1 MCVTLCVTAPP
12 QFALKVDDV
21 GELDLFTKE
30 SKMAREA
37 RAAKKARDEEMGTD
51 KKMRFR
57 EVVSGS
63 GRSAQKSEKLAY
75 F

>member
-1 MCVTLCVTAPP
+1 MWNRLDH
-12 QFALKVDDV
+12 VDFVKCAMSRATSEAVSENQVRNESFDMPEAGRMRS
-21 GELDLFTKE
+21 GEVVD
-30 SKMAREA
+30 
-37 RAAKKARDEEMGTD
+37 
-51 KKMRFR
+51 R